1 MPDTEL
7 GIIRFVS
14 ELRAKVSGVKLIDKQ
29 INICPFSLHL
39 LVICHVL
46 DIVLGTVDTGM
57 NKTEAWPTWKKG
69 LKNIIS
75 GHKCPEE
82 K

>member
-14 ELRAKVSGVKLIDKQ
+14 ELRGKVSAVKLTDKQ
-29 INICPFSLHL
+29 VNICPFSLHL

-46 DIVLGTVDTGM
+46 DVILGTVDTEV
-57 NKTEAWPTWKKG
+57 KLTKSVP
-69 LKNIIS
+69 L
-75 GHKCPEE
+75 
-82 K
+82 

>member
-14 ELRAKVSGVKLIDKQ
+14 ELRGKISAVKLTDKQ
-29 INICPFSLHL
+29 VNICPFSLHL

-46 DIVLGTVDTGM
+46 GVVLGTVDTEV
-57 NKTEAWPTWKKG
+57 KITKSVP
-69 LKNIIS
+69 L
-75 GHKCPEE
+75 
-82 K
+82 

>member
-14 ELRAKVSGVKLIDKQ
+14 ELRAKVSGIKLTDKQ

-46 DIVLGTVDTGM
+46 DIVLGTVDT
-57 NKTEAWPTWKKG
+57 E
-69 LKNIIS
+69 LKIIKS
-75 GHKCPEE
+75 VPLELTF
-82 K
+82 

>member
-46 DIVLGTVDTGM
+46 DIVLGTVDT
-57 NKTEAWPTWKKG
+57 E
-69 LKNIIS
+69 LKIIKS
-75 GHKCPEE
+75 VPL
-82 K
+82 

>member
-14 ELRAKVSGVKLIDKQ
+14 ELRGKVSAVKLTDKQ
-29 INICPFSLHL
+29 VNICPFSLHL

-46 DIVLGTVDTGM
+46 DVVLGTVDTEV
-57 NKTEAWPTWKKG
+57 KLTKSVP
-69 LKNIIS
+69 L
-75 GHKCPEE
+75 
-82 K
+82 